1 MEKPCLSPIS
11 AFPQTSLQLL
21 QKPPKLAR
29 ERERARTIAKSLGT
43 VPSDSAQMALQS
55 RRAKAKMSA
64 KRAKAKTDLHETSAL
79 KPRARGARDVEA
91 MGKAKAIKALAAVA
105 LTPETS
111 MTIRAAAHV
120 LHHVGS
126 DHMRTT
132 IKDGGRR
139 SGRCDSP
146 GGS

>member
-1 MEKPCLSPIS
+1 M
-11 AFPQTSLQLL
+11 
-21 QKPPKLAR
+21 
-29 ERERARTIAKSLGT
+29 
-43 VPSDSAQMALQS
+43 PSDSAQMALQI
-55 RRAKAKMSA
+55 RRAKARMSA
-64 KRAKAKTDLHETSAL
+64 QRAKAKTDLHETGTL

-105 LTPETS
+105 LTPVTS
-111 MTIRAAAHV
+111 TTIRAAAHV
-120 LHHVGS
+120 PHHAGS
-126 DHMRTT
+126 DPPAVTT